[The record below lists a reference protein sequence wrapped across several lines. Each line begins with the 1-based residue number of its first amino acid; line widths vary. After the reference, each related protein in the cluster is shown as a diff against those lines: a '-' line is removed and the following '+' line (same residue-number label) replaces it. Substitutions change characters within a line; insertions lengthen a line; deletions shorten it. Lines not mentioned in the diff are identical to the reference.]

1 MKKGMIFAIAIPSV
15 VVLSLGILTW
25 ASYND
30 LVRSDKKVDLKQ
42 ANILTALNAR
52 NSLINQLI
60 VAADTYLDHESQV
73 YQMIT
78 DARTDYA
85 EAVASGLY
93 DDLVL
98 SDATTSVALT
108 GLLAL
113 VEDTPELKADQVII
127 DLMGVM
133 ETQEYTLKNAREA
146 YNLAATNF
154 NTSIEL
160 FPRLIFAKMFNFD
173 DPRPLWMMTTGEEI
187 IVTFPDD

>member
-1 MKKGMIFAIAIPSV
+1 MIFAIAIPSV